1 MGVTQLDKI
10 DRKIIELLTQDARMS
25 MAEIARKVHLSRVA
39 VRERVNRL
47 VDKGVIQEFTTV
59 VDSAALG
66 YSIHAF
72 FEIEVIPTQL
82 EQVAKELAKR
92 EQVTVVYQMTGSTT
106 LHVHAFLKDTRD
118 LATFLKEHIYSIPG
132 VVNVSTNLLLQGFK
146 SVLSFR

>member
-1 MGVTQLDKI
+1 MTQLDTI
-10 DRKIIELLTQDARMS
+10 DRKIIELLTKDARMS

-72 FEIEVIPTQL
+72 
-82 EQVAKELAKR
+82 
-92 EQVTVVYQMTGSTT
+92 
-106 LHVHAFLKDTRD
+106 LK
-118 LATFLKEHIYSIPG
+118 
-132 VVNVSTNLLLQGFK
+132 
-146 SVLSFR
+146 